1 LSTFKN
7 YTPSEPRFR
16 ALLNKGGSEQLEF
29 GRAYRALR
37 ARLENDTDA
46 MTSMR
51 ICTTR
56 DLRFCALLVAGA
68 IERVKLAKA

>member
-1 LSTFKN
+1 
-7 YTPSEPRFR
+7 
-16 ALLNKGGSEQLEF
+16 
-29 GRAYRALR
+29 
-37 ARLENDTDA
+37 LENDTDA
-46 MTSMR
+46 MISMR